1 MSGSNNVGARRF
13 RGSPLAVRVPL
24 ALALAFVVGPVATF
38 LATSPASASAAIA
51 QDQPLAPAATS
62 SALAVNGAIP
72 YRPDASADVTT
83 PPNTSCSTLRKLEAL
98 VEGKLAEHTVFPSDA
113 ASLFQHWLD
122 GTGTGVSL
130 GQTSALARELLT
142 YPGFVGMNS
151 KVQVY
156 AAQRFNQGQANVTL
170 PTPTSPL
177 SQSTDSSPLTLLN
190 FSSEGRY
197 PDLYWAFRG
206 TQGLRVSGSVT
217 KDGGRYSGKL
227 TYTIYDTYGFP
238 ASSTG
243 SISGRVTASMNY
255 LQTHCG
261 WPKYA
266 SPRWF
271 SDSLTVTVPFNQPAA
286 S

>member
-1 MSGSNNVGARRF
+1 MSRNSSNAGARRF
-13 RGSPLAVRVPL
+13 RGSPLALLVPL
-24 ALALAFVVGPVATF
+24 AVAPAVGLVATF
-38 LATSPASASAAIA
+38 LPASPASAGSATA
-51 QDQPLAPAATS
+51 QGQRLVPASTS
-62 SALAVNGAIP
+62 SALAVNGEIP
-72 YRPDASADVTT
+72 YKPDASADVTT

-122 GTGTGVSL
+122 GTGSEVSL
-130 GQTSALARELLT
+130 GPTTALARELLS
-142 YPGFVGMNS
+142 YSGFVDMNS
-151 KVQVY
+151 NVQVY
-156 AAQRFNQGQANVTL
+156 AAQRFNQGQATATL
-170 PTPTSPL
+170 PTPAGSL
-177 SQSTDSSPLTLLN
+177 SQSTASSPLTLLN
-190 FSSEGRY
+190 FSNRGRD

-206 TQGLRVSGSVT
+206 TQGLRVSGTVT
-217 KDGGRYSGKL
+217 KDNGRYTGKL

-238 ASSTG
+238 ASNTG
-243 SISGRVTASMNY
+243 SITGRVTASMNY

>member
-1 MSGSNNVGARRF
+1 MSDSNNVGARGF
-13 RGSPLAVRVPL
+13 KGSHLGVLVPLAVAPI
-24 ALALAFVVGPVATF
+24 VGLMATF
-38 LATSPASASAAIA
+38 LTLSPVSASAATA
-51 QDQPLAPAATS
+51 QIQRQAAASTS
-62 SALAVNGAIP
+62 SALVVNGEIP
-72 YRPDASADVTT
+72 YKPDASADVTT

-122 GTGTGVSL
+122 GTGSAVSL
-130 GQTSALARELLT
+130 GQTTALARELLT
-142 YPGFVGMNS
+142 YSGFVDMNR

-156 AAQRFNQGQANVTL
+156 AAQGFNQGQVTVTL
-170 PTPTSPL
+170 PTPVSPL
-177 SQSTDSSPLTLLN
+177 SQSTNSSPLTLLN
-190 FSSEGRY
+190 FSNEGRY

-217 KDGGRYSGKL
+217 KDSSRYTGKL

-243 SISGRVTASMNY
+243 SITGRVTASMNY

-271 SDSLTVTVPFNQPAA
+271 SDSLTVTVPFSQPAV